1 MPRTK
6 GQVSWKKFGNWNWVW
21 DYEFDQFCCFFDGF
35 RICQRIQ
42 QAAQEQHRSQTLMR
56 PMLRP
61 LLQQRTSAEPQQ
73 RPWSRV
79 ATKIFEDLGEGSVKN
94 LLLVRNLYQLSTTLG
109 LEPASSSQPRTT
121 CYKQQYTPHKL
132 GCCLTWK
139 KLQKYESSIKW
150 PSPKIFEESS
160 LLLCFRGLSTHCIL
174 LKQVTDTNKDF
185 CNCPLSH
192 GSRET
197 GITKTTSKAEDARV

>member
-1 MPRTK
+1 MGGVRPETRDVSCHIL
-6 GQVSWKKFGNWNWVW
+6 QVSLFS
-21 DYEFDQFCCFFDGF
+21 FCETVILLDDAEIP
-35 RICQRIQ
+35 RSLWTELQRIF
-42 QAAQEQHRSQTLMR
+42 
-56 PMLRP
+56 
-61 LLQQRTSAEPQQ
+61 
-73 RPWSRV
+73 
-79 ATKIFEDLGEGSVKN
+79 FENFGEGSVKN
-94 LLLVRNLYQLSTTLG
+94 LLMVRNLYQLSTTLG
-109 LEPASSSQPRTT
+109 LEPVSSSQPRTT

-139 KLQKYESSIKW
+139 KLQKYESNIKW
-150 PSPKIFEESS
+150 PSHKIFEGSS